1 MSDQPNTSAAPKT
14 ADPVIIVTPTAVQE
28 LKRLLSKE
36 SEPDLFVRLGVS
48 SGGCS
53 GLSYAME
60 FDNTSQ
66 EFDREFEFDG
76 LKVRVDLKALMYLK
90 GVTLDFKTG
99 LMGGFSFSN
108 PNAKRSCGCGTSFT
122 C

>member
-1 MSDQPNTSAAPKT
+1 MSDLGNNAAAQAADTSAIHLT
-14 ADPVIIVTPTAVQE
+14 DTAVAE
-28 LKRLLSKE
+28 LKRLLAAEKE
-36 SEPDLFVRLGVS
+36 ENMFVRLGVS

-60 FDNTSQ
+60 FANDPK
-66 EFDREFEFDG
+66 EAERVFEFDG
-76 LKVRVDLKALMYLK
+76 LTVRVDLKALMYLN
-90 GVTLDFKTG
+90 GVTLEYKTG

>member
-1 MSDQPNTSAAPKT
+1 MSDQTKTSPEPKT
-14 ADPVIIVTPTAVQE
+14 AEPVITLTPTAVAE
-28 LKRLLSKE
+28 LKRLIAKE
-36 SEPDLFVRLGVS
+36 TEPNLFVRLGVS

-60 FDNTSQ
+60 FDNQ
-66 EFDREFEFDG
+66 PKEFDREFEFDG
-76 LKVRVDLKALMYLK
+76 LSVRVDLKALMYLK
-90 GVTLDFKTG
+90 GVTLDYKTG
-99 LMGGFSFSN
+99 LMGGFSFEN

>member
-1 MSDQPNTSAAPKT
+1 MSDLGNNPATPAAESAAINLT
-14 ADPVIIVTPTAVQE
+14 DTAVAE
-28 LKRLLSKE
+28 LKRLLASEKE
-36 SEPDLFVRLGVS
+36 NNLFVRLGVS

-60 FDNTSQ
+60 FDSRHHET
-66 EFDREFEFDG
+66 DREFVFNG
-76 LKVRVDLKALMYLK
+76 LTVRVELKALMYLN
-90 GVTLDFKTG
+90 GVTLDYKTG

>member
-1 MSDQPNTSAAPKT
+1 MSDPGHNTANPAAGASAIHLT
-14 ADPVIIVTPTAVQE
+14 DTAVAE
-28 LKRLLSKE
+28 LKRLIAAETEK
-36 SEPDLFVRLGVS
+36 DMFVRLGVS

-60 FDNTSQ
+60 FDNNPQ
-66 EFDREFEFDG
+66 EGDREFAFDG
-76 LKVRVDLKALMYLK
+76 LTVRVDLKALMYLN
-90 GVTLDFKTG
+90 GVTLDYKTG

>member
-1 MSDQPNTSAAPKT
+1 MSDPTPHPAPTAAPG
-14 ADPVIIVTPTAVQE
+14 AISLTPTAVAE
-28 LKRLLSKE
+28 LKRLIAQEKE
-36 SEPDLFVRLGVS
+36 SDLFVRLGVS

-60 FDNTSQ
+60 FDNQ
-66 EFDREFEFDG
+66 AKEGDREFTFDG
-76 LKVRVDLKALMYLK
+76 LTVRVELKALMYLN
-90 GVTLDFKTG
+90 GVTLDYKTG
-99 LMGGFSFSN
+99 LMGGFSFAN

>member
-1 MSDQPNTSAAPKT
+1 MSEQQNTSSQPKAAEP
-14 ADPVIIVTPTAVQE
+14 AIIVTPTAVAE
-28 LKRLLSKE
+28 LKRLISQETE
-36 SEPDLFVRLGVS
+36 SDIFVRLGVS

-60 FDNTSQ
+60 FDTQ
-66 EFDREFEFDG
+66 PKEFDREFEFDG

-90 GVTLDFKTG
+90 GVTLDYKTG
-99 LMGGFSFSN
+99 LMGGFSFEN